1 MNQAAALLFI
11 FAAVLAVTSV
21 LASSS
26 IQNPCP
32 EIFDV
37 LLSLRKFRFSCAE
50 APRPGSKNSPLK
62 ANNVLEPEEGMKRR
76 QTVSADKGA
85 SLTKNKDFF
94 SSFDSQDL
102 FFLLLKSH

>member
-1 MNQAAALLFI
+1 MC
-11 FAAVLAVTSV
+11 

-26 IQNPCP
+26 IQNPRP

-37 LLSLRKFRFSCAE
+37 LLSLRKFKLSCAE
-50 APRPGSKNSPLK
+50 APHPGSKNSPLK
-62 ANNVLEPEEGMKRR
+62 ANNVWEPEEGMKRR

-94 SSFDSQDL
+94 SSFGSQDL
-102 FFLLLKSH
+102 FFFEEPLSVTLE